1 LREEVSGRK
10 PSRTKAR
17 RCKQRLYGAFFFQKF
32 LNRTDRPAVFMIE
45 GRPVAAGE
53 AILNGAATTGR
64 NESERRR
71 IGRRDEDRTDKA
83 PRDAARDSAEHTSEA
98 VEALVRQHSRLV
110 YRIAYAA
117 LRSHHDA
124 EDATQETFLRVLRYS
139 ARLAAVDDP
148 KTWLA
153 RIAWR
158 VAGDRGKR
166 RGRTREIPLENGDPE
181 KAIAEPASSDATADT
196 VVHGAQIGAALEK
209 LIAALPEKLR
219 QPLVLSTI
227 EEMSPREVA
236 ATLGINEAA
245 VRSRVFRARQILRE
259 KLEPRIGRK

>member
-1 LREEVSGRK
+1 
-10 PSRTKAR
+10 
-17 RCKQRLYGAFFFQKF
+17 
-32 LNRTDRPAVFMIE
+32 MIE
-45 GRPVAAGE
+45 GRRVVAGE
-53 AILNGAATTGR
+53 AILSGAATTDR
-64 NESERRR
+64 SEIER
-71 IGRRDEDRTDKA
+71 IHDEVLA
-83 PRDAARDSAEHTSEA
+83 
-98 VEALVRQHSRLV
+98 ALVREHSRLV
-110 YRIAYAA
+110 YRIAYAV
-117 LRSHHDA
+117 LRRHHDA

-139 ARLAAVDDP
+139 SKLGAVEDP

-158 VAGDRGKR
+158 VALDRSQQH
-166 RGRTREIPLENGDPE
+166 GRMREIPLDDPDQPS
-181 KAIAEPASSDATADT
+181 AEVASSETPADAA
-196 VVHGAQIGAALEK
+196 VHGTQVGAVLEK

-259 KLEPRIGRK
+259 KLAERIGRK